1 MQKNNNDGSSSSSS
15 SSFLSTT
22 ITTITSFRQIREKQQ
37 LSRLLYGNPVC
48 LLTTPKRPELGY
60 QHANAMTIS
69 WLTPVDNQGTIFLSI
84 NTKRHTAERLMKEFS
99 MGENEQSNN
108 IDEKDVVPNTESP
121 KSKTYFVLNVPTAG
135 QEAMVLR
142 IGGCS
147 GRDVDKFA
155 DHDQPPANNETA
167 EGTDNHE
174 EKDMK
179 QLPTKSFTLCRP
191 GWTTYGTAE
200 GRSDDATVVSS
211 LSQTLQQPIPS
222 VENEVVPA
230 NSHSVRVRQ
239 KAVKAKKKA
248 STEDYE
254 NYGGGDLVAI
264 RECIAHIV
272 CR

>member
-1 MQKNNNDGSSSSSS
+1 
-15 SSFLSTT
+15 
-22 ITTITSFRQIREKQQ
+22 
-37 LSRLLYGNPVC
+37 
-48 LLTTPKRPELGY
+48 
-60 QHANAMTIS
+60 MTIS
-69 WLTPVDNQGTIFLSI
+69 WLTPVDNQGNIFLSI

-99 MGENEQSNN
+99 MDENDQSINFN
-108 IDEKDVVPNTESP
+108 EKEVVPKTESP

-155 DHDQPPANNETA
+155 DHDQPPANTA
-167 EGTDNHE
+167 EGVVNHE
-174 EKDMK
+174 EKDK
-179 QLPTKSFTLCRP
+179 NQLPTKSFTLCRP
-191 GWTTYGTAE
+191 GWTIYGGAE
-200 GRSDDATVVSS
+200 ERSDDATVASS
-211 LSQTLQQPIPS
+211 LSQTLQQPPPPATSILIPS
-222 VENEVVPA
+222 VEKEGEPA
-230 NSHSVRVRQ
+230 NSHLVQGGRQ